1 MAQEEVV
8 EDLLA
13 FFKALSDAN
22 RLKIVALLARKP
34 RSVETLARMLGVSS
48 STISHHLA
56 RLSKVGLLSARAEG
70 YYSVYRLDPQAL
82 SQIAERILSREV
94 LPAVAADLEEDVND
108 RKRLDTYNT
117 GEIHRRAFTVQKKT
131 RETMPRHA
139 ARAVA
144 KAPRYTEKQVNDT
157 FSGFSED

>member
-22 RLKIVALLARKP
+22 RLKIVALLAREP
-34 RSVETLARMLGVSS
+34 RSVEMLAGMLGVSS

-56 RLSKVGLLSARAEG
+56 RLSKVGLVSARAEG

-82 SQIAERILSREV
+82 SQIAERILSKEV
-94 LPAVAADLEEDVND
+94 LPAVAVDVEEDAHD
-108 RKRLDTYNT
+108 RKVLDTYKT
-117 GEIHRRAFTVQKKT
+117 GEGRRRAFPVQRKT
-131 RETMPRHA
+131 IETIPRHA
-139 ARAVA
+139 AKAVA
-144 KAPRYTEKQVNDT
+144 KAQRYTEKQVNDT